1 MEDLKKKVIQ
11 FRDEWDWGGF
21 HNSKDLAISL
31 SLEDSELL
39 ENFQWKGSTEAL
51 KNIENIKEELAD
63 ALIYSLLLSHELNLN
78 IEEIVQQKLH
88 KNDFK

>member
-1 MEDLKKKVIQ
+1 
-11 FRDEWDWGGF
+11 
-21 HNSKDLAISL
+21 
-31 SLEDSELL
+31 LL